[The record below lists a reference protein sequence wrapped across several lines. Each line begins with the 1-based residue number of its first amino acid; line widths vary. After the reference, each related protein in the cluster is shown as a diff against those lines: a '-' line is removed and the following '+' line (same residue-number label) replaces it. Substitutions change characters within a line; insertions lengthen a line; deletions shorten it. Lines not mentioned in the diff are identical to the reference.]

1 MRSVSVLLWS
11 HIQSVE
17 TSTQTGLTVEML
29 AYTNTP
35 EPTTANRFNTDTDTP
50 LVCESVCWD
59 MLMCLCVFGGFEA
72 GKRDYFE
79 TFLRET

>member
-1 MRSVSVLLWS
+1 MMSVSFLLQS
-11 HIQSVE
+11 HFQPVE
-17 TSTQTGLTVEML
+17 TSTQSGLTVEML

-35 EPTTANRFNTDTDTP
+35 EPTTANRFNSDTKTL
-50 LVCESVCWD
+50 LVRESVCWD

>member
-1 MRSVSVLLWS
+1 MRSVSILVRS
-11 HIQSVE
+11 HFQPVE

-35 EPTTANRFNTDTDTP
+35 EPTTANRFNTDTKTL
-50 LVCESVCWD
+50 LVHERVCWD
-59 MLMCLCVFGGFEA
+59 MLMSVCFGGFEA
-72 GKRDYFE
+72 GKRDCFE